1 MRWVVVVILAAS
13 LPGGWHW
20 WTRER
25 AVGLPPG
32 VVAPDAPVQVEL
44 AAPRTFTHRGY
55 QFFARTHY
63 DITARDSRG
72 DLSTRPRRGARTG
85 RSRRWLG
92 SDVGH
97 GVLDRIHFSQMGRFF
112 YWDARDAGFPLPAQV
127 LQSHA
132 AQMHMV
138 PGIDTLDVP

>member
-1 MRWVVVVILAAS
+1 VI
-13 LPGGWHW
+13 
-20 WTRER
+20 REEIYR
-25 AVGLPPG
+25 L
-32 VVAPDAPVQVEL
+32 D
-44 AAPRTFTHRGY
+44 
-55 QFFARTHY
+55 
-63 DITARDSRG
+63 
-72 DLSTRPRRGARTG
+72 RGAGSPG

-92 SDVGH
+92 SDVGY
-97 GVLDRIHFSQMGRFF
+97 GVLDRIRLSQMGRFF